1 MVNSKI
7 ISLDTEDDFVNIAI
21 YGPSGIGKT
30 VLAGS
35 DEGVL
40 FVAPEDGGTLSAKR
54 FGSKAQKW
62 PVNSFTD
69 IIEAYDYLWDLSE
82 SATKPLPYKW
92 IVIDSATEMQEM
104 TMRYILDEARKE
116 NPARDP
122 DIPAIQD
129 WQRYYEM
136 FKRLVKGFNALPVNV
151 LWTLLEQD
159 ATDEEGNLYKVPLLK
174 GKGVQYAKQFSSWM
188 TSFGYMQVVRV
199 PSATQEADKPKS
211 YDERRVITWR
221 ATPTVTAKDRTRC
234 LEPYTVDLTLRQIRE
249 RIEAG
254 PPEKAAPTSPQPKSV
269 PVVKG
274 ENASEATDLEDAN
287 A

>member
-1 MVNSKI
+1 MVESKI
-7 ISLDTEDDFVNIAI
+7 ISLDTEDDFVNIMV
-21 YGPSGIGKT
+21 YGSSGIGKT
-30 VLAGS
+30 VFAGS
-35 DEGVL
+35 DDDVL

-54 FGSKAQKW
+54 FGSTAQKW
-62 PVNSFTD
+62 PVNNFAD
-69 IIEAYDYLWDLSE
+69 VIEAYDYLWDLSD
-82 SATKPLPYKW
+82 SARKPLPYKW
-92 IVIDSATEMQEM
+92 IAIDSATEMQEM

-122 DIPAIQD
+122 DIPQIAD

-136 FKRLVKGFNALPVNV
+136 YKRLVKGFNALPVNV
-151 LWTLLEQD
+151 LWTALEQD

-199 PSATQEADKPKS
+199 PSAEQEADKPKK

-234 LEPYTVDLTLRQIRE
+234 LEPYTVDLTLRQVRE
-249 RIEAG
+249 RIESG
-254 PPEKAAPTSPQPKSV
+254 PTNTPVAPQPRNV
-269 PVVKG
+269 PFARAEESANTEG
-274 ENASEATDLEDAN
+274 ELEEVNA
-287 A
+287 

>member
-1 MVNSKI
+1 
-7 ISLDTEDDFVNIAI
+7 
-21 YGPSGIGKT
+21 
-30 VLAGS
+30 
-35 DEGVL
+35 
-40 FVAPEDGGTLSAKR
+40 
-54 FGSKAQKW
+54 
-62 PVNSFTD
+62 
-69 IIEAYDYLWDLSE
+69 
-82 SATKPLPYKW
+82 
-92 IVIDSATEMQEM
+92 
-104 TMRYILDEARKE
+104 MRYILDEARKE

-136 FKRLVKGFNALPVNV
+136 FKRLVKGFNALPVNT

-199 PSATQEADKPKS
+199 PSATQEADKPKQ
-211 YDERRVITWR
+211 YDEKRVITWR

-234 LEPYTVDLTLRQIRE
+234 LEPYTVDLTLRQVRE

-254 PPEKAAPTSPQPKSV
+254 PTEKPATPQPRNV
-269 PVVKG
+269 PIARG
-274 ENASEATDLEDAN
+274 EASADELEEVNA
-287 A
+287 

>member
-1 MVNSKI
+1 MVESKI
-7 ISLDTEDDFVNIAI
+7 ISLDAEEDFVNIMV
-21 YGPSGIGKT
+21 YGSSGIGKT

-35 DEGVL
+35 DDDVL
-40 FVAPEDGGTLSAKR
+40 FIAPEDGGTLSAKR
-54 FGSKAQKW
+54 FGSNAQKW
-62 PVNSFTD
+62 PVNGFSD
-69 IIEAYDYLWDLSE
+69 VIEAYDYLWDLSDG
-82 SATKPLPYKW
+82 ARKPLPYKW
-92 IVIDSATEMQEM
+92 IAIDSATEMQEM

-151 LWTLLEQD
+151 LWTALEQD
-159 ATDEEGNLYKVPLLK
+159 ATDEEGNLYRVPLLK

-199 PSATQEADKPKS
+199 PSAKQEADKPKQ
-211 YDERRVITWR
+211 YDEKRVITWR

-234 LEPYTVDLTLRQIRE
+234 LEPYTVDLTLRQLRE

-254 PPEKAAPTSPQPKSV
+254 PTNRAAEPQPRNV
-269 PVVKG
+269 PIARG
-274 ENASEATDLEDAN
+274 ESSANELEEVNA
-287 A
+287 